1 MSNYKTVFFT
11 LGILQI
17 ILGISMV
24 FPIII
29 QIIFDELD
37 SSFIGASLITI
48 IFGTLFFLSNLDHDK
63 KLSLQNAFLLTALS
77 WLSIAVFS
85 SLPFIF
91 SNLNLSIT
99 DSFFESMSGITTT
112 GSTIIT
118 DLNSS
123 PKAILLWR
131 ALLQWLGGI
140 GIIVMAITL
149 MPIMNVGGMQLFKVS
164 SSDASEK
171 ILPKTKEITLR
182 LILIYLILTFLCSF
196 FYNIFGMEFFD
207 SLTHSM
213 TTIATGGFSNYNESI
228 GYFNNIKIEIISMV
242 FIILGSIP
250 FISYIKFLSGKKNIF
265 YTDTQIKS
273 FIKIIFYSIVILF
286 FYLTIFNKSFSDV
299 SLRSI
304 SFNVISILTG
314 TGYVTQ
320 NFDDW
325 GSFPL
330 IYFLIL
336 MFIGGCAG
344 STACGIKIFRVQ
356 ILYLFLK
363 NQLKKIIYP
372 RGIFIIKYDNNNVN
386 EKFMASIIAFIYL
399 YIIIFF
405 IITTMLSLSGLDFT
419 TSISGAATSISNVGP
434 GLGELIGPNNDPGA
448 TFDTTCPWRC
458 IGGNTSFSDQD
469 CEEDDAGIYTAVGH
483 AQYDGWCHADSD
495 SPAVI
500 IPTTSS
506 YCCEWETDF
515 EEYEDGQFLYGT
527 CKEYNDGF
535 DGIQKNTSKK
545 ISFDNNNLNN
555 SLFFKSQIILY
566 ENPKEVDQGYIDT
579 IDYTNTAI
587 IISHTNLTS
596 GSRIKKYFD
605 THKFYILNIL
615 YHLQ

>member
-196 FYNIFGMEFFD
+196 FYNICGMKFFD

-228 GYFNNIKIEIISMV
+228 GHFNNIKIEIISMI

-250 FISYIKFLSGKKNIF
+250 FIAYIKFLSGKKNIF

-273 FIKIIFYSIVILF
+273 FIKIIFYSILILF
-286 FYLTIFNKSFSDV
+286 FYLTIFNKNFSDV

-314 TGYVTQ
+314 TGYATQ
-320 NFDDW
+320 NFDNW

-372 RGIFIIKYDNNNVN
+372 RGVFVIKYDNNNVN

-405 IITTMLSLSGLDFT
+405 IITAMLTLSGLDFT
-419 TSISGAATSISNVGP
+419 TSISGAATSISNVGL
-434 GLGELIGPNNDPGA
+434 GLGELIGPN
-448 TFDTTCPWRC
+448 
-458 IGGNTSFSDQD
+458 GNFSQLPDFSKWILSFGMILGRL
-469 CEEDDAGIYTAVGH
+469 ELFAILVL
-483 AQYDGWCHADSD
+483 
-495 SPAVI
+495 
-500 IPTTSS
+500 
-506 YCCEWETDF
+506 
-515 EEYEDGQFLYGT
+515 FLP
-527 CKEYNDGF
+527 
-535 DGIQKNTSKK
+535 
-545 ISFDNNNLNN
+545 SFW
-555 SLFFKSQIILY
+555 
-566 ENPKEVDQGYIDT
+566 
-579 IDYTNTAI
+579 
-587 IISHTNLTS
+587 
-596 GSRIKKYFD
+596 IK
-605 THKFYILNIL
+605 
-615 YHLQ
+615 

>member
-48 IFGTLFFLSNLDHDK
+48 IFGILFFLSNLDHDK

-196 FYNIFGMEFFD
+196 FYNICGMKFFD

-228 GYFNNIKIEIISMV
+228 GYFNNIKIEIISMI

-250 FISYIKFLSGKKNIF
+250 FIAYIKFLSGKKNIF

-330 IYFLIL
+330 IFFLIL

-344 STACGIKIFRVQ
+344 STTCGIKIFRVQ

-405 IITTMLSLSGLDFT
+405 IITAMLSLSGLDFT

-434 GLGELIGPNNDPGA
+434 GLGELIGPN
-448 TFDTTCPWRC
+448 
-458 IGGNTSFSDQD
+458 GNFSQLPDFSKWVLSFGMILGRL
-469 CEEDDAGIYTAVGH
+469 ELFAILVL
-483 AQYDGWCHADSD
+483 
-495 SPAVI
+495 
-500 IPTTSS
+500 
-506 YCCEWETDF
+506 
-515 EEYEDGQFLYGT
+515 FLP
-527 CKEYNDGF
+527 
-535 DGIQKNTSKK
+535 
-545 ISFDNNNLNN
+545 SFW
-555 SLFFKSQIILY
+555 Q
-566 ENPKEVDQGYIDT
+566 
-579 IDYTNTAI
+579 
-587 IISHTNLTS
+587 
-596 GSRIKKYFD
+596 R
-605 THKFYILNIL
+605 
-615 YHLQ
+615 